1 MAITDSI
8 ARLASTIITS
18 IHTRLELISV
28 ELEEELARFSTYLL
42 WSLVALACAGIAVL
56 LLILLVV
63 AVFWDTHRFLVLGL
77 LIGLFASTAIG
88 LAYWLRSAIRQKPR
102 LLAHSLAELRR
113 DSDSLSGNASTSE
126 NHAAEK

>member
-77 LIGLFASTAIG
+77 LIGLFASTAVG
-88 LAYWLRSAIRQKPR
+88 LAYWLRNAIRQKPR

-113 DSDSLSGNASTSE
+113 DSDSLSGNAATSE

>member
-8 ARLASTIITS
+8 AHLASTIITS

-88 LAYWLRSAIRQKPR
+88 LAYWLRNAIRQKPR

-113 DSDSLSGNASTSE
+113 DSDSLSGNAATSE

>member
-8 ARLASTIITS
+8 ARLASTLITS

-42 WSLVALACAGIAVL
+42 LSLVALACAGIAVL

-63 AVFWDTHRFLVLGL
+63 AIFWDTHRFLVLGL

-88 LAYWLRSAIRQKPR
+88 LACWLRSAIRQKPR

-113 DSDSLSGNASTSE
+113 DSDSLSGNAATSE
-126 NHAAEK
+126 NHAVEK

>member
-42 WSLVALACAGIAVL
+42 WSLVALASAGIAVL

-77 LIGLFASTAIG
+77 LIGLFASTAVG

-113 DSDSLSGNASTSE
+113 DSDSLSGNAATSE
-126 NHAAEK
+126 HHAAEK